1 MLKNFKKTH
10 KTHSKFLC
18 EFRIVPL
25 IIVILLANTG
35 CVGLGIA
42 TVTTAGIVYS
52 QERSSGRAVTD
63 TKIRV
68 ELNAAV
74 VTYSEK
80 LYHSIKLA
88 VVEGRVLI
96 TGTIPS
102 RKERNILIDII
113 RYTEG
118 VEEVIDHLK
127 IGSKSVFSI
136 EDFIISKQIIAA
148 ILTAGDVLFINY
160 TFIVHDRIVY
170 SMGISQDM
178 DELIRVTD
186 IVRNIKG
193 VTNVVSYIMIKN
205 DPMRFI
211 YGKQASRQI
220 KMRNSLSIK
229 VATEGN
235 LSSILTL

>member
-1 MLKNFKKTH
+1 MDEPVLKNFKKTH

-118 VEEVIDHLK
+118 VEEVIGLLAIDETHRIILDHDVRDNICYTFDVSNNISYANKL
-127 IGSKSVFSI
+127 IHILRNSHAVNNPIMYDKSVI
-136 EDFIISKQIIAA
+136 DKQNIASCKY
-148 ILTAGDVLFINY
+148 GSDDLFGNY
-160 TFIVHDRIVY
+160 
-170 SMGISQDM
+170 
-178 DELIRVTD
+178 
-186 IVRNIKG
+186 
-193 VTNVVSYIMIKN
+193 
-205 DPMRFI
+205 